1 MKKHLIVS
9 LTIGACLLLPSA
21 GMTQPTPVTKQPGTN
36 GGVNCGM
43 GTATNIP
50 GGSGA
55 STTQSPF
62 PGSGGNSGTNY
73 ANTFNGPS
81 GTNMGGNVPSLN
93 APLTATSQ
101 YDIACL
107 KSQTP

>member
-62 PGSGGNSGTNY
+62 PGSGGNSGTVY
-73 ANTFNGPS
+73 ANTKNGFGAS
-81 GTNMGGNVPSLN
+81 QNSNNLS
-93 APLTATSQ
+93 ATSQ